1 MGSTAGVS
9 QFDSGATVR
18 RSVYLG
24 HHDALGAPSM
34 TDDLQTVPVSLR
46 LRQALAFPIYT
57 IALILDYVSAA
68 LGSLAARIAGDHWPA

>member
-1 MGSTAGVS
+1 MT
-9 QFDSGATVR
+9 
-18 RSVYLG
+18 
-24 HHDALGAPSM
+24 LGAPSM